1 MSDYDRMAAMFGESG
16 LVVPPVQDR
25 FRAALREQ
33 GPWHWATCDVDPMEM
48 YMLTPYIE
56 RVLRDKVDDHVAI
69 THGGHGSNSYSL
81 NVGIVSDG
89 LTMAVQTLW
98 GGVYTDADVAADR
111 WSQLMAG
118 CASVL
123 EAHASAD
130 AEASSLDR
138 RLVVFDSDFRD
149 VRRCQWLQAE
159 GVDSV
164 DELVGSGASSPMD
177 PLSEAR
183 RS

>member
-1 MSDYDRMAAMFGESG
+1 M
-16 LVVPPVQDR
+16 
-25 FRAALREQ
+25 
-33 GPWHWATCDVDPMEM
+33 
-48 YMLTPYIE
+48 
-56 RVLRDKVDDHVAI
+56 LRDKVDDHVAI

-89 LTMAVQTLW
+89 LTMAVRTFW

-123 EAHASAD
+123 KAHASAN
-130 AEASSLDR
+130 AETSFVDR
-138 RLVVFDSDFRD
+138 RLVVIDSDFRG

-159 GVDSV
+159 GVEV
-164 DELVGSGASSPMD
+164 VQELVGSGASSPMD

-183 RS
+183 RMLSAHE